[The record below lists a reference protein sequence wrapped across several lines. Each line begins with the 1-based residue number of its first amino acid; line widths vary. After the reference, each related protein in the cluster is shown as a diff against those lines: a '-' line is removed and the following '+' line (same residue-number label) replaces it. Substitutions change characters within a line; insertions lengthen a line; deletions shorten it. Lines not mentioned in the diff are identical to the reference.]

1 MVLGHVAYNAGDNML
16 ADKALQKAMKL
27 NPTQE
32 GLLLLAE
39 INEKANNRESAM
51 AFYKQSLSLKQ

>member
-1 MVLGHVAYNAGDNML
+1 ML